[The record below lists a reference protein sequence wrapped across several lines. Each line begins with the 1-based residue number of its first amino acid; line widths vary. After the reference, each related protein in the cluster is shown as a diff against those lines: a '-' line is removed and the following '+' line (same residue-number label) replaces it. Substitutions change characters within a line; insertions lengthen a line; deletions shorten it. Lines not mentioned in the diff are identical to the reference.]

1 MTGPVASRR
10 LLSHV
15 FACQVLG
22 LLATTVVR
30 AQGAPPAMP
39 PAATPPAA
47 EVFRFI
53 QPGDSLLRG
62 ARVAT
67 GTFRYTLTAYRD
79 ADEFPVGRIQ
89 DEIAIDTVN
98 GVPRLRRVQTL
109 QRGTQRILDSSYT
122 NAATLAPTWHQSE
135 QPTRRITIEFGGR
148 KVKAM
153 VGMPGATP
161 AVIDTTVQRP
171 PFDSGNWDLLLRAL
185 PLEKGLRV
193 RFLVYDT
200 DAGVHEYR
208 FAVIGSTT
216 VQGEEAHVVTF
227 QLSRTSD
234 AIVWVGKTSGQIL
247 QMETMLAGNTLLRQV
262 RVPASVPR

>member
-1 MTGPVASRR
+1 MVRLVAPRRVLSR
-10 LLSHV
+10 V
-15 FACQVLG
+15 IACQA
-22 LLATTVVR
+22 LAALMLVTDVR
-30 AQGAPPAMP
+30 AQGAPPAN
-39 PAATPPAA
+39 PATPAA
-47 EVFRFI
+47 EVFRFL

-62 ARVAT
+62 TRVAT
-67 GTFRYTLTAYRD
+67 GTFRHTLTAYRD

-98 GVPRLRRVQTL
+98 GMPRLRRVQTL
-109 QRGTQRILDSSYT
+109 QRGTQRIVDSSFT
-122 NAATLAPTWHQSE
+122 NANTLAPVWHHSE
-135 QPTRRITIEFGGR
+135 QPTRRITIDFAGR
-148 KVKAM
+148 KVKAL
-153 VGMPGATP
+153 VGLPDASP

-208 FAVIGSTT
+208 FSVTGSTT

-234 AIVWVGKTSGQIL
+234 AIVWVGKTSGAIL

>member
-1 MTGPVASRR
+1 MVRLVASRR
-10 LLSHV
+10 VLSRV
-15 FACQVLG
+15 IACQALS
-22 LLATTVVR
+22 LLCAR
-30 AQGAPPAMP
+30 GAWAQGGPPAT
-39 PAATPPAA
+39 ATTPPA
-47 EVFRFI
+47 EVFTFI

-62 ARVAT
+62 ARVVT

-98 GVPRLRRVQTL
+98 GTPRLRRVQTL
-109 QRGTQRILDSSYT
+109 QRGTQRILDSSFT
-122 NAATLAPTWHQSE
+122 NANTLAPTWHQSE
-135 QPTRRITIEFGGR
+135 QPSRRITIEFGGR

-153 VGMPGATP
+153 IGMPGATP

-208 FAVIGSTT
+208 FSVTGSTT

-234 AIVWVGKTSGQIL
+234 AIVWVGKTSGNIL